1 VVFLPSP
8 RPRRGF
14 GYRSSAGTV
23 RSFLMKPIRILI
35 ADDHSIVRR
44 GLRSLLESKPEYRVC
59 GEASTGAEAILKAK
73 RLKPDVV
80 VMDISMPEVNG
91 LEATRQIRRELQN
104 TAVLILTMH
113 ASEQLMREV
122 LNAGA
127 RGYVLKTDFD
137 RNLILAI
144 DALHQGKTYFSAKV
158 SEIMLED
165 YIKRSADPPEATK
178 PTKGS
183 LTARQT
189 EVVRLLAEGKTN
201 KEVASALGISVK
213 TAETHRT
220 NIMGRLELHSFSD
233 LVRYAVKE
241 KIVEP

>member
-1 VVFLPSP
+1 
-8 RPRRGF
+8 
-14 GYRSSAGTV
+14 
-23 RSFLMKPIRILI
+23 MKPIRILV

-44 GLRSLLESKPEYRVC
+44 GLRALLESKAELRVC
-59 GEASTGAEAILKAK
+59 GEAATGTVAILKAK
-73 RLKPDVV
+73 RLRPDVV

-91 LEATRQIRRELQN
+91 LEATRQIKEELPE

-113 ASEQLMREV
+113 ESEQVMREV

-127 RGYVLKTDFD
+127 RGYVLKSDLD
-137 RNLILAI
+137 RNLILAV
-144 DALHQGKTYFSAKV
+144 DALRQGKTFFSAKV

-165 YIKRSADPPEATK
+165 YLKRSVDPPKATEQASR
-178 PTKGS
+178 S
-183 LTARQT
+183 LTVRQI

-220 NIMGRLELHSFSD
+220 NVMRKLELRSFSE
-233 LVRYAVKE
+233 LVRFAVKE
-241 KIVEP
+241 KIVDL